1 VLIKKTHE
9 QLKLSKPMSLFPP
22 SQEPQAKPA
31 SWQDFWRSHDFS
43 SPRKQKWALRQPKPA
58 VFAVQ
63 NGGKYSCARI
73 IPIFEYSKP
82 KAIFFLCHNLAV
94 LYAISP
100 LNHRANN

>member
-1 VLIKKTHE
+1 
-9 QLKLSKPMSLFPP
+9 MSLFPP